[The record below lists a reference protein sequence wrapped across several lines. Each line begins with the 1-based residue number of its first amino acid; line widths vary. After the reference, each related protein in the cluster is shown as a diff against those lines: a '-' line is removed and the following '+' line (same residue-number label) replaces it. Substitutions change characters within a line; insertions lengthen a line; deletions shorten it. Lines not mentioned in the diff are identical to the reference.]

1 MTWLVLALS
10 AIAGGVV
17 QTVTGFGAA
26 VVMMLFVP
34 SFLGMIAA
42 PAIVQTVCAGLSVPL
57 VVKFWRKANWRVCV
71 LPAVI
76 YITCSAVIISLIGS
90 FDLNVLKLL
99 FGVFLVLLAIYFIFF
114 AKTIKVRANIPTA
127 VLFSVIS
134 GVFSGLFGIG
144 GPLMAVYFLA
154 ATEDKEQYVGTSQLF
169 FAACNIFNLVMR
181 CIRGIYT
188 VDLIPLTIAGIAAIN
203 IGKWFG
209 LKILDRLDRELMK
222 KLVYAFIGISGIVTI
237 IQYFVK

>member
-1 MTWLVLALS
+1 MSWLVLALS
-10 AIAGGVV
+10 ALAGGTV

-26 VVMMLFVP
+26 VVMMLFLP
-34 SFLGMIAA
+34 DFLGMIAA
-42 PAIVQTVCAGLSVPL
+42 PAIVQTICAGLSIPL
-57 VVKFWRKANWRVCV
+57 VIRFWKKANWRVCI

-76 YITCSAVIISLIGS
+76 YISCSAVIISLIGS

-99 FGVFLVLLAIYFIFF
+99 FGVFLVLLAAYFIFF
-114 AKTIKVRANIPTA
+114 AKTLKVKANIPTA
-127 VLFSVIS
+127 ILFSVIS

-169 FAACNIFNLVMR
+169 FAACNLFNLVMR

-188 VDLIPLTIAGIAAIN
+188 VDLIPMTIAGIAAIN
-203 IGKWFG
+203 VGKWFG
-209 LKILDRLDRELMK
+209 LKILDRLNQELMK
-222 KLVYAFIGISGIVTI
+222 KIVYAFIGIAGIVTI
-237 IQYFVK
+237 VQYFL